1 MALHVGDTPQIS
13 QYKAPRARLSF
24 MTGLAVLGA
33 FSSVIQL
40 TLRRFAPPR

>member
-1 MALHVGDTPQIS
+1 
-13 QYKAPRARLSF
+13 